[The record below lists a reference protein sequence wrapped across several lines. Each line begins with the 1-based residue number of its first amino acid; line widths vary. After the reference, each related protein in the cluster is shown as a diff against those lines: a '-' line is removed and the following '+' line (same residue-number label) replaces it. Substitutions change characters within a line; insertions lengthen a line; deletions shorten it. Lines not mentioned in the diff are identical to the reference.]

1 MTGEM
6 RELVD
11 AVKAYAGRNWNDDGW
26 DIIVECYEDEEVA
39 EAIGSATDEE
49 EAIANVRAIAKTLA
63 SHRDDIR
70 AEIF

>member
-1 MTGEM
+1 M

-11 AVKAYAGRNWNDDGW
+11 AVKAYAGQYWNDDGW
-26 DIIVECYEDEEVA
+26 DIVVEAFDDEEVA